1 MSNLETIVKEC
12 LNIPCVKEGQA
23 IMDGSFITSPY
34 MTSSLRGSGTPQS
47 ISLSSSID
55 LFYVNKED
63 AVSEGLKLFN
73 ELCSKPN
80 ITCQDPDFT
89 YENESHYW
97 RTTLLVQ
104 EVIQ

>member
-23 IMDGSFITSPY
+23 IMDGSFILSPY
-34 MTSSLRGSGTPQS
+34 MANSLRGSGSPQS

-55 LFYVNKED
+55 LFYTSKED
-63 AVSEGLKLFN
+63 AVEQGLKLFT
-73 ELCSKPN
+73 ELCS
-80 ITCQDPDFT
+80 TSGVSCQEPDFT
-89 YENESHYW
+89 YENEAHYW

-104 EVIQ
+104 EVIK

>member
-23 IMDGSFITSPY
+23 IMDGSFIISPY
-34 MTSSLRGSGTPQS
+34 ISSSLMGSGEPQS

-55 LFYVNKED
+55 LFYVNKDD
-63 AVSEGLKLFN
+63 AVNEGFKLFI
-73 ELCSKPN
+73 ELCSKN
-80 ITCQDPDFT
+80 GISCQDPDFT
-89 YENESHYW
+89 YESEAHYW

-104 EVIQ
+104 EVIK